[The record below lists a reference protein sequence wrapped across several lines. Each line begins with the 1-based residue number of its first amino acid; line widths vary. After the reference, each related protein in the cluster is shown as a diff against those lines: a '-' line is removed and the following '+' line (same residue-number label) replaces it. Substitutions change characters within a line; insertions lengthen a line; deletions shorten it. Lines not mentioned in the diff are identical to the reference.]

1 MENTNNIRKYSPWR
15 QVMLS
20 IAAVVS
26 VLVLIVAGAMGNMI
40 IPVAVALLPVLAYI
54 IMITVEDLKYSY
66 LLLFVV
72 NFFIPF
78 VGRYWL
84 NAPIGIIMDGMI
96 AYNILVLLCHV
107 MSHSVIYSH
116 IQMEPVIATGI
127 WLFYCIL
134 EAFNPR
140 TISAYVWFTHV
151 RNMGLYMFIIII
163 LVQTTF
169 DDFKTVHKLLV
180 VWSLLVLV
188 AVGKA
193 LMQKYIGWDSA
204 EKYFLYVMDGQ
215 RTHIIH
221 SGIRYFS
228 IFTDASNFGG
238 NMGMA
243 VVVFLIVGAYTK
255 NTILRIFYF
264 ITAALALYGLLIS
277 GTRSALAVPFAG
289 LAVFVAVCGNPRTA
303 IPVFVIMISS
313 LVFLKYTNIGQ
324 GNPVIR
330 RARSVFDQN
339 DESYLVR
346 QRNQARLKELLE
358 PLPFGNSL
366 GMSAGRGKKFGDTSE
381 LADIPTDSWFVQLW
395 VETGRVGL
403 TLYMGIM
410 IYLLVRGGMIIF
422 FTIRNNEVKGISA
435 AFLSGVTGLFVMSS
449 NNEVFSQYP
458 NSIIAYTCLGLVFLA
473 PVFDAQV
480 EKMKQKENKDN
491 TLTIQPDEQ
500 PGSAGKA

>member
-1 MENTNNIRKYSPWR
+1 MEVLQGKRKYSPWR
-15 QVMLS
+15 QITLCVTAALS
-20 IAAVVS
+20 VIA
-26 VLVLIVAGAMGNMI
+26 LIYAGSKGNMI
-40 IPVAVALLPVLAYI
+40 IPVAVALLPALAYI
-54 IMITVEDLKYSY
+54 IMITVGELKNAF

-96 AYNILVLLCHV
+96 AYTLLVLLCHV
-107 MSHSVIYSH
+107 MSHSIIYSH
-116 IQMEPVIATGI
+116 VRMEPVIATGI
-127 WLFYCIL
+127 WLVYCIL

-169 DDFKTVHKLLV
+169 DSFQTVHKLLV

-193 LMQKYIGWDSA
+193 LMQKYVGWDSA

-243 VVVFLIVGAYTK
+243 SVVFLLVAAYTK
-255 NTILRIFYF
+255 NLFLKIFYF
-264 ITAALALYGLLIS
+264 LTAGLAIYGLLIS
-277 GTRSALAVPFAG
+277 GTRSALAVPFVG
-289 LAVFVAVCGNPRTA
+289 LAVFVMVCGNPRTA
-303 IPVFVIMISS
+303 IPVFLIMISS
-313 LVFLKYTNIGQ
+313 FVFLKYTTIGQ
-324 GNPVIR
+324 GNAVIR
-330 RARSVFDQN
+330 RARSVFDQS
-339 DESYLVR
+339 DESYQVR

-403 TLYMGIM
+403 TLYLGIM
-410 IYLLVRGGMIIF
+410 IYLLVRGGIIIF
-422 FTIRNNEVKGISA
+422 FSIKNNEVKGVSA
-435 AFLSGVTGLFVMSS
+435 AFLSGVAGLFVMSS

-458 NSIIAYTCLGLVFLA
+458 NSIMAYTCLGLVFLA
-473 PVFDAQV
+473 PVFDAEL
-480 EKMKQKENKDN
+480 EKKKKQKEIALTENKD
-491 TLTIQPDEQ
+491 
-500 PGSAGKA
+500 GKAKGKA